1 MRIILFNKAENPLHK
16 HRETVCVEANL
27 LNAGHAL
34 MQAEVCMLV
43 QSQTTCTYMQGG
55 RSWPRPIFY
64 FVESWDCVENFGYF
78 FNLFC
83 FKAMA
88 GLMQEL

>member
-55 RSWPRPIFY
+55 RS
-64 FVESWDCVENFGYF
+64 
-78 FNLFC
+78 
-83 FKAMA
+83 
-88 GLMQEL
+88 

>member
-16 HRETVCVEANL
+16 HREIVRVEANL

-43 QSQTTCTYMQGG
+43 QSQTTCTCTYMQGV
-55 RSWPRPIFY
+55 RS
-64 FVESWDCVENFGYF
+64 
-78 FNLFC
+78 
-83 FKAMA
+83 
-88 GLMQEL
+88 